1 LVNVADPD
9 FMVGQTAHQLY
20 NEYRRR
26 DDFSD
31 PDHDDLFHIYLSKL
45 SYELPHRI
53 REHCTGWGFHNNSI
67 RIFNYVQ
74 TDDLRRYTYS
84 TQAVA
89 IHYAASNRILI
100 AFRGTEPI
108 DLLQWL
114 TDASTNFVNI
124 SHRFRALNHSNKEI
138 RVHAGFFYALGL
150 DHCNPS
156 EQIDFNLI
164 TEQTPIFIQLL
175 NFIRTHDNDN
185 NNKCKI
191 SITGHSLGGALASL
205 FSFVLLAYDYES
217 SISGVYTYGQPLVGN
232 RCYAE
237 ILNNK
242 LGKRYHRWVNHDDI
256 VARMPLIQLPSIAW
270 YYGQTPYSD
279 ALEATANNN
288 QTLSDH
294 YYYHSG
300 LRFRIDGQGNLRKED
315 SIDEGPILGHQ
326 DKIDLFDVT
335 YSIKNIFSSFFKIS
349 PIRCFSWLAVPNEI
363 NDHFPGDYARKIK
376 KIIKEYNKT
385 TIM

>member
-217 SISGVYTYGQPLVGN
+217 SI
-232 RCYAE
+232 
-237 ILNNK
+237 
-242 LGKRYHRWVNHDDI
+242 
-256 VARMPLIQLPSIAW
+256 
-270 YYGQTPYSD
+270 
-279 ALEATANNN
+279 
-288 QTLSDH
+288 
-294 YYYHSG
+294 
-300 LRFRIDGQGNLRKED
+300 
-315 SIDEGPILGHQ
+315 
-326 DKIDLFDVT
+326 
-335 YSIKNIFSSFFKIS
+335 
-349 PIRCFSWLAVPNEI
+349 
-363 NDHFPGDYARKIK
+363 
-376 KIIKEYNKT
+376 
-385 TIM
+385 